1 MTLAMVRPILPV
13 EKNLMLIH
21 SDSPAQPVSS
31 IAVSDRQKIEAEKSN
46 PEVKNDFS
54 SEARL
59 ERQTEPSANRPLLLV
74 HENLGPNRSMNVRA
88 GYRDFWG
95 DESVLRKI
103 SPDEQEPG
111 FAYIQASFHF

>member
-1 MTLAMVRPILPV
+1 MVRPILPV
-13 EKNLMLIH
+13 EKNLMLIR